1 VNEARFT
8 LDAASVRAARRFAA
22 IAVSRASPDVVEV
35 VEAIVSELAAN
46 AVRHAGTGYAVRMTI
61 DDDRVLIEVADEG
74 RGVPVRRA
82 PDVFDPTGRGLQIVG
97 ALADEWGVREHPG
110 QGKTV
115 WATVQLDD
123 SGALAVEAVARAVGT
138 T

>member
-1 VNEARFT
+1 MNEARFT
-8 LDAASVRAARRFAA
+8 LDVASVRAARRFAA
-22 IAVSRASPDVVEV
+22 LAVSRTSPDVVEV

-46 AVRHAGTGYAVRMTI
+46 AVRHAGTGYAVRVI
-61 DDDRVLIEVADEG
+61 LEHDCVLIEVADEG
-74 RGVPVRRA
+74 VGVPVARTPGA
-82 PDVFDPTGRGLQIVG
+82 SDPSGRGLQIVG

-110 QGKTV
+110 EGKTV

-123 SGALAVEAVARAVGT
+123 SGALAVRAAGRAVGT